1 MYWTIG
7 TIPELDHLAGEQR
20 RQLLK
25 RCVGWR
31 TYAALIARS
40 LLVGLLASVA
50 IFAAL
55 SPIVPSTSAAV
66 PFWTVLLVIAIA
78 FYHFLL
84 LRVRSAL
91 RLELK
96 QTFRGE
102 VLPMCLKCGY
112 NLESVDGNRCPECG
126 APIRVPAASTAR

>member
-1 MYWTIG
+1 MYWTVG
-7 TIPELDHLAGEQR
+7 TIPEFDHLSDEQR

-31 TYAALIARS
+31 TYGALISRS
-40 LLVGLLASVA
+40 FLVGLLASVA

-55 SPIVPSTSAAV
+55 SPIVPSESAAI
-66 PFWTVLLVIAIA
+66 PFWSVLLVIATVC
-78 FYHFLL
+78 YHLLL
-84 LRVRSAL
+84 LRVRAAL

-102 VLPMCLKCGY
+102 VLPLCLKCGY
-112 NLESVDGNRCPECG
+112 NLESVDGNHCPECG
-126 APIRVPAASTAR
+126 AAIRVPAASSTR